1 MTAPESPNSK
11 HSAFATEL
19 IEGFTNLRGGID
31 NEVDT
36 YLDRVASAEKKH
48 VRSAQMG
55 KFTLEESAA
64 RAFYEVM
71 IKPFLLKGNLD
82 GSGSGKTFVPD
93 EEYVNKFVSSLA
105 TNGAT
110 SQMYIRLLQSRPGML
125 PEDSR
130 ITYGTL
136 ELLRTWAVRAK
147 VAQTTGVN
155 YGVNIVDETTAFDH
169 GDQLG
174 FTSAALDES
183 YEAMSLLL
191 AQYDITNNLTI
202 SPFAHQTPFYRGET
216 NQPEL
221 GAKYEGILSQ
231 NIRRT
236 TDEIKVGSL
245 SLSSIRAV
253 MIQRLRHG
261 DSFTTVGSN
270 RDLSYLA
277 DFDPDDVT
285 KTIHISESF
294 NSALQ
299 MRPFVKDYIESEGR
313 EAEYPEF
320 FCRNAL
326 VKWGITKKADRLS
339 IQPNFKLF
347 RGRSVTP
354 GYALPVYSE
363 DSKFQGLT
371 YYSDQ
376 SDAFSYTVVRG
387 SNGLPFALIKQ

>member
-1 MTAPESPNSK
+1 MTTSQSPNFRS
-11 HSAFATEL
+11 SAFAKEL
-19 IEGFTNLRGGID
+19 VNGFVSLRGSID

-36 YLDRVASAEKKH
+36 YVERVASAEKKH
-48 VRSAQMG
+48 VRSARMG
-55 KFTLEESAA
+55 KFAIEESAA

-71 IKPFLLKGNLD
+71 IKPFVLKGNLD
-82 GSGSGKTFVPD
+82 GSGTGKTFMPD
-93 EEYVNKFVSSLA
+93 EEYINNFVSGLS
-105 TNGAT
+105 TGGVT

-136 ELLRTWAVRAK
+136 ELLRTCAVRAK
-147 VAQTTGVN
+147 VAQATGVN
-155 YGVNIVDETTAFDH
+155 YNINIVDETTAFDH

-174 FTSAALDES
+174 FTAVAVDES
-183 YEAMSLLL
+183 YEAMSMLL

-202 SPFAHQTPFYRGET
+202 SPFVHQTLFYRGET
-216 NQPEL
+216 KQPEL
-221 GAKYEGILSQ
+221 SAEYEGILSQ

-277 DFDPDDVT
+277 DFDKDDVAE
-285 KTIHISESF
+285 TIYISESF

-299 MRPFVKDYIESEGR
+299 MRTFVRDHVESEGR
-313 EAEYPEF
+313 ETEYPEF

-326 VKWGITKKADRLS
+326 LKWGITKKADRLS
-339 IQPNFKLF
+339 IQPNFKMF

-354 GYALPVYSE
+354 GYALPVYS
-363 DSKFQGLT
+363 DDGKFNGLT

-376 SDAFSYTVVRG
+376 AEAFFRTIEGPKS
-387 SNGLPFALIKQ
+387 LPVALIAS

>member
-1 MTAPESPNSK
+1 MTSPQSLNSQP
-11 HSAFATEL
+11 SAFATEL
-19 IEGFTNLRGGID
+19 VDGFTSLRGGID

-55 KFTLEESAA
+55 KFAIEESAA

-82 GSGSGKTFVPD
+82 GSGTGKTFVPD
-93 EEYVNKFVSSLA
+93 EEYVDNFVSDLS
-105 TNGAT
+105 TDGST

-125 PEDSR
+125 PQDSR

-136 ELLRTWAVRAK
+136 ELLRTWSIRAK
-147 VAQTTGVN
+147 VAQAAGVN
-155 YGVNIVDETTAFDH
+155 YGINIVDETAAFDH
-169 GDQLG
+169 GARLG
-174 FTSAALDES
+174 FTPAALDDS
-183 YEAMSLLL
+183 YQAMNMLL
-191 AQYDITNNLTI
+191 AHYDVGDSLTI
-202 SPFAHQTPFYRGET
+202 NSFAHQTPFYRGEMKQT
-216 NQPEL
+216 DL

-253 MIQRLRHG
+253 MIHRLRNG
-261 DSFTTVGSN
+261 ESFTTVGSN
-270 RDLSYLA
+270 RDLGYLA
-277 DFDPDDVT
+277 DFDRDDVEE
-285 KTIHISESF
+285 TISISESF

-299 MRPFVKDYIESEGR
+299 MRPFVRERVEAEGR

-339 IQPNFKLF
+339 ILPNFKSF
-347 RGRSVTP
+347 RGRAVTP

-376 SDAFSYTVVRG
+376 EDVFSYRAIEG
-387 SNGLPFALIKQ
+387 PNRLPVALTES

>member
-1 MTAPESPNSK
+1 
-11 HSAFATEL
+11 
-19 IEGFTNLRGGID
+19 
-31 NEVDT
+31 
-36 YLDRVASAEKKH
+36 
-48 VRSAQMG
+48 
-55 KFTLEESAA
+55 
-64 RAFYEVM
+64 
-71 IKPFLLKGNLD
+71 
-82 GSGSGKTFVPD
+82 
-93 EEYVNKFVSSLA
+93 
-105 TNGAT
+105 
-110 SQMYIRLLQSRPGML
+110 MYIRLLQSRPGKL

-136 ELLRTWAVRAK
+136 ELLRTWSVRAK
-147 VAQTTGVN
+147 VAQTIGVN
-155 YGVNIVDETTAFDH
+155 YDINMIDETTAFDH

-174 FTSAALDES
+174 FTAAAVDES
-183 YEAMSLLL
+183 YEAMSMLL

-202 SPFAHQTPFYRGET
+202 SPFVHQTLFYRGET
-216 NQPEL
+216 KQPEL
-221 GAKYEGILSQ
+221 SAEYEGILSQ

-277 DFDPDDVT
+277 DFDSNDVAE
-285 KTIHISESF
+285 TIYISESF

-299 MRPFVKDYIESEGR
+299 MRTFVRDHVESEGR
-313 EAEYPEF
+313 ETEYPEF

-326 VKWGITKKADRLS
+326 LKWGITKKADRLS
-339 IQPNFKLF
+339 IQPNFKMF

-363 DSKFQGLT
+363 DKKFEGLT
-371 YYSDQ
+371 HYSDQ
-376 SDAFSYTVVRG
+376 ADTLSYAALKG
-387 SNGLPFALIKQ
+387 PNGLPVALINK